1 MIRARVWLRRLLRW
15 LLWAACGIGTSA
27 ALLGALCYMWLRTG
41 LPDIA
46 GEVRLAGL
54 ERPAEIARDAFGV
67 PLIVAHSAHD
77 AYIALGFAHAQ
88 DRLWQMEAM
97 RRIGAGRLAEVVGTR
112 ALDLDRF
119 MRTLGIHR
127 LAEAS
132 FASLAPETQAA
143 LEAYAA
149 GVNAFLVAR
158 RGALPPEFILLNVE
172 PEPWRPADSLVWGKL
187 MAMQLSVD
195 WRQEMLRARLAQR
208 LERGTVESLWPSDG
222 AAGPTTIGAAL
233 PPGFDAAL
241 RAPALLDDILG
252 HGASN
257 AWAISVARSAT
268 GRPIVATDPHLGAA
282 LPNQWYLARIKAPG
296 LDLAGATA
304 PGVPF
309 VIIGQNAHTAW
320 AFTSSQADVED
331 LVVEREMPGDA
342 GRYASA
348 SNFLPFETRVEKI
361 AVSRGDPVTLRIR
374 ATQNGPVISDILA
387 GKDALTLDHGA
398 ALALSAPYLEPRD
411 RSADALFLLNSARTK
426 AETLK
431 ALERFDALQ
440 QFVTYADR
448 SGIGFAAPGR
458 VPLRRAGD
466 GFWPSDGA
474 TGRIWRGFVPH
485 AELPRGEIPAKGYL
499 VNANNR
505 PIGSKYPHT
514 LARSWEEPYR
524 ARRAET
530 VLGAQTKHA
539 PADSAALQAD
549 TISLAALDIV
559 PVLLQLAGEPRS
571 DLARRTLSALDAWNG
586 AMTPDKAEPLVYTA
600 WVRAVMA
607 RLFAGKLGV
616 DFSAYWDSRPRVM
629 LATLAGEGGWCDARG
644 TAASEGSCA
653 HAVGLALD
661 DALGDLQKRFGS
673 DPARWRWGKA
683 HRVQLRH
690 AIFGRVPV
698 LGRLWG
704 TDLEIGGDAHT
715 LMRGGV
721 RFADSAEPYRAVHIA
736 SLRAILDV
744 GEPDGSL
751 FVLPTGQSGHPL
763 SPHYLDQALR
773 WRDFAYLRL
782 PQQGEN
788 ERRVLRL
795 VPAQ

>member
-1 MIRARVWLRRLLRW
+1 MIRARTWLRRLLRW
-15 LLWAACGIGTSA
+15 FLWAACGIATST
-27 ALLGALCYMWLRTG
+27 ALLTALCYVWLRTG

-46 GEVRLAGL
+46 GEMRLAGL
-54 ERPAEIARDAFGV
+54 ERPTEIARDEFGV
-67 PLIVAHSAHD
+67 PLIVAQSAHD
-77 AYIALGFAHAQ
+77 AYFALGFAHAQ

-97 RRIGAGRLAEVVGTR
+97 RRIGAGRLAEVVGAR

-132 FASLAPETQAA
+132 FAGLAPETQAA

-149 GVNAFLVAR
+149 GVNAFLAAR

-195 WRQEMLRARLAQR
+195 WRQELLRARMAQR
-208 LERGTVESLWPSDG
+208 LERGAVESLWPPDG
-222 AAGPTTIGAAL
+222 AAGPTTIGAAAPTAL
-233 PPGFDAAL
+233 DAAWQV
-241 RAPALLDDILG
+241 PALLDELLG

-257 AWAISVARSAT
+257 AWAISAARSAT
-268 GRPIVATDPHLGAA
+268 GRPIVATDPHLGAT
-282 LPNQWYLARIKAPG
+282 LPNQWYLARIVAPG

-309 VIIGQNAHTAW
+309 VIIGQNAHIAW

-331 LVVEREMPGDA
+331 LVVEREMPGDP
-342 GRYASA
+342 GRYVSA
-348 SNFLPFETRVEKI
+348 SGFLPFQTRTEKI
-361 AVSRGDPVTLRIR
+361 SVSRANPVTLRIR

-387 GKDALTLDHGA
+387 DKDAPTLDQGA

-411 RSADALFLLNSARTK
+411 RSADALYSLNVARNL
-426 AETLK
+426 AETVI

-440 QFVTYADR
+440 QFVTHADR

-474 TGRIWRGFVPH
+474 AGRIWRGFVPH
-485 AELPRGEIPAKGYL
+485 AELPRSENPAKGFL

-505 PIGSKYPHT
+505 PIGDRYPHT
-514 LARSWEEPYR
+514 LARNWEEPYR

-530 VLGAQTKHA
+530 VLGARTKHA
-539 PADSAALQAD
+539 PVDSAALQAD
-549 TISLAALDIV
+549 TTSLAALDIV
-559 PVLLQLAGEPRS
+559 PVLLRLAGEPRS
-571 DLARRTLSALDAWNG
+571 ELARRTLSALGAWNG
-586 AMTPDKAEPLVYTA
+586 TMAPDKAEPLVYTA

-607 RLFAGKLGV
+607 RLFAGRLEG
-616 DFSAYWDSRPRVM
+616 DFPAYWDNRPRVM

-644 TAASEGSCA
+644 AAASAGSCA

-661 DALGDLQKRFGS
+661 DALSDLQKRFGS

-690 AIFGRVPV
+690 AIFGRVRV
-698 LGRLWG
+698 LGWLWG
-704 TDLEIGGDAHT
+704 KNLEVGGDAHT

-721 RFADSAEPYRAVHIA
+721 RFADSAEPYRAAHIA

-744 GEPDGSL
+744 GEPGGSL

-773 WRDFAYLRL
+773 WRDFDYLRL
-782 PQQGEN
+782 PQQGESG
-788 ERRVLRL
+788 RSVLRL
-795 VPAQ
+795 VPAP